1 MGDSDTYCRVE
12 LQGNVGHDPL
22 IRYLDERTCMASFS
36 VATDS
41 LLPDTPGG
49 AVTDWH
55 DVVCYREPAHYVE
68 THVRKGYK
76 VRVVGRLTYKRYRSS
91 EDKYNR
97 KAMIIAEQVALIS
110 KPQPKKSV
118 TPQEESI
125 TSPYADYRETLSK
138 DAESGLPF

>member
-55 DVVCYREPAHYVE
+55 DVVCYREPAHSVE
-68 THVRKGYK
+68 AHVRKGAM
-76 VRVVGRLTYKRYRSS
+76 VRVVGRLAYKRDRSG
-91 EDKYNR
+91 EDRYNR
-97 KAMIIAEQVALIS
+97 TAMMIAEQVALIS
-110 KPQPKKSV
+110 KPQPKTV